1 MNRGLCAFAI
11 TRAPTPDLPNV
22 TLIEHDGLVLVVA
35 EVSVTELSSGD
46 DPLVRAL
53 FEHQPVLPLP
63 SGTVLRDEAAATR
76 LLTDHHDEASASLD
90 RVDGHRE
97 WGVRARLPRPATP
110 AELSPEGLS
119 DAEYLARRRDRL
131 AAAARTRRDALTAA
145 TALHEALSRHA
156 AETVRQDRPSP
167 LLDAAY
173 LVPVDAEPAF
183 RAEADRH
190 EELAVEVTGPLPPYS
205 FARL

>member
-1 MNRGLCAFAI
+1 MNRSLCAFAI
-11 TRAPTPDLPNV
+11 IRAPAPTLPDV
-22 TLIEHDGLVLVVA
+22 TLIEHGGLVLVVA
-35 EVSVTELSSGD
+35 EVASTEQPSGD

-63 SGTVLRDEAAATR
+63 FGTVLRDEAAATR

-97 WGVRARLPRPATP
+97 WHVLARLPRPASP
-110 AELSPEGLS
+110 AELPEGMS
-119 DAEYLARRRDRL
+119 DTEYLAVRRDRL
-131 AAAARTRRDALTAA
+131 AAAARIRRDALTAA
-145 TALHEALSRHA
+145 TVLHEALSSHA
-156 AETVRQDRPSP
+156 AETVRRDKPTP

-183 RAEADRH
+183 HTEAAGH
-190 EELAVEVTGPLPPYS
+190 EELVVEITGPLPPYS